1 MKVMKK
7 CMLALTLS
15 TLSVSV
21 FTSIDPAL
29 TATQFVSIQS
39 SNFPNLYIRH
49 RGLLADIT
57 PIESNLDKADA
68 TFRAKPGL
76 AFSGCVSFESIN
88 FPGFYL
94 RHQEFRVKLQ
104 ENDNTPL
111 FKADATFCIQPS
123 LNPNT
128 PSLVSFRS
136 YNLPN
141 HYIRHRNSQLFVDEE
156 RTDALFKADAT
167 FRITFPFVPLQ

>member
-111 FKADATFCIQPS
+111 FKADATFCIQPGLGGKS
-123 LNPNT
+123 K
-128 PSLVSFRS
+128 VSFRS
-136 YNLPN
+136 FNLPN
-141 HYIRHRNSQLFVDEE
+141 HYIRHRNFQLFVDEE
-156 RTDALFKADAT
+156 RTDDVFKADAT
-167 FRITFPFVPLQ
+167 FTITNAFRPLD